1 MEKCLLPLLLTSI
14 SLLAAPQGAPEV
26 DGKAGQ
32 QFSESWLNERARQL
46 ARSSYAPFNGAVPE
60 ELLKLT
66 FDEYRAIR
74 FRPAASV
81 WRAAKEPFELQFF
94 HLGHLFREPVSVYLV
109 EGGRADLV
117 RYRSDLFDYGEKRF
131 SQPLPDT
138 LGFAGFRVHAPIER
152 KDYFDEVMAFLGA
165 SYFRAVGRNNAYG
178 VSARG
183 LAINTAV
190 ASGEIFPQ
198 FREFYVERPAPGSRH
213 MVVHA
218 LLDSPTTTGAYRF
231 DVTPIAAQ
239 PDQAPRRRRARSPLP
254 RAAPPEDGGDN
265 TAIKVSATLY
275 PRQGAE
281 RLGVA
286 PLTSMFL
293 HGESD
298 RSRFDDCR
306 PEVHDSDGLLIW
318 FGNGERLWRPVRNPD
333 RLGVSVFRTDSLKGF
348 GLMQRDRHPDHY
360 EDLEASYERRP
371 SVWIEPAEGFARG
384 SLYLIEIPSREE
396 TNDNVVVFF
405 TPDEKLA
412 PDAPVRF
419 AYRLLWGKSPEPPIA
434 TAAAVATYTG
444 SARQIGSREAQQPLP
459 PTARRLIIDFAPVSA
474 PTGADGVEAVVTTS
488 SGEVKNVRVQEH
500 PFIGG
505 YRAVFDFVP
514 AGAEPAEMRC
524 FLRRNGLA
532 LTETWT
538 YRLERPHEG
547 EVK

>member
-1 MEKCLLPLLLTSI
+1 MHFLFLMSV
-14 SLLAAPQGAPEV
+14 SLLAASQEASAAEARDVG
-26 DGKAGQ
+26 GQ
-32 QFSESWLNERARQL
+32 PFSETWLSERARQL
-46 ARSSYAPFNGAVPE
+46 ARSSYAPFSGAVPE

-74 FRPAASV
+74 FRPEASV
-81 WRAAKEPFELQFF
+81 WRATKGPFELQFF

-109 EGGRADLV
+109 EAGRANVV
-117 RYRSDLFDYGEKRF
+117 RYGSDLFDYGETRF

-138 LGFAGFRVHAPIER
+138 LGFAGFRVHAPIDR
-152 KDYFDEVMAFLGA
+152 KDYFDEVLAFLGA

-178 VSARG
+178 ASARG
-183 LAINTAV
+183 LAIDTAV

-198 FREFYVERPAPGSRH
+198 FREFYIERPAPGSRH

-231 DVTPIAAQ
+231 DITPTV
-239 PDQAPRRRRARSPLP
+239 
-254 RAAPPEDGGDN
+254 AAPDPAPHRRHARGQLSRTGPLENGSDS
-265 TAIKVSATLY
+265 TTIKVSVTLY

-293 HGESD
+293 HGEAD
-298 RSRFDDCR
+298 RFRFDDCR

-333 RLGVSVFRTDSLKGF
+333 RLGVSVFRADSLKGF
-348 GLMQRDRHPDHY
+348 GLMQRDRHSDHY

-371 SVWIEPAEGFARG
+371 SVWVEPAEGFARG
-384 SLYLIEIPSREE
+384 SVYLIEIPSREE

-412 PDAPVRF
+412 PGTPVRF

-434 TAAAVATYTG
+434 AAAAVATYTG
-444 SARQIGSREAQQPLP
+444 SARQIGSRDAQQTLP
-459 PTARRLIIDFAPVSA
+459 PNARRLIVDFAPVAAAPASA
-474 PTGADGVEAVVTTS
+474 EGVEAVVTAS
-488 SGEVKNVRVQEH
+488 SGEVKNVRVQAH
-500 PFIGG
+500 PFIRG

-514 AGAEPAEMRC
+514 TGADPAEMRC

-538 YRLERPHEG
+538 YRLERPREG